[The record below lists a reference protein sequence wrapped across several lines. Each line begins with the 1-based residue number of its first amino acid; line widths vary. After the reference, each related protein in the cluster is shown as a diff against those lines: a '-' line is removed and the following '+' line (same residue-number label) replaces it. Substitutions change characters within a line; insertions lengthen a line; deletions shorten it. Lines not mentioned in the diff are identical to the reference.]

1 MERRGLMITAVVWT
15 VSLLAAPVT
24 AQQAVEGA
32 GKIVT
37 APAEV
42 PKGTVKGTAKGT
54 RKRAPVAGA
63 VVGTVEGTGKA
74 VRKTGHGT
82 ADVVEGTGKAV
93 GGTLRGLSGKED

>member
-1 MERRGLMITAVVWT
+1 MTQRRFMMTAVVWG
-15 VSLLAAPVT
+15 VSLVAAPVM

-32 GKIVT
+32 GKIIT

-42 PKGTVKGTAKGT
+42 PKGTVEGAK
-54 RKRAPVAGA
+54 KDAPVAGA
-63 VVGTVEGTGKA
+63 VGGTLKGTGKA

-93 GGTLRGLSGKED
+93 GGTLRGLSGKEE